1 MDRCNLDDCGGYI
14 CEFHA
19 LRSIAQDHITQL
31 EDSLLA
37 STSNAVQMGIM
48 FEKLQMAAMPF
59 IEEELKYDDG
69 YGGAPC
75 IMCAQE
81 YDHDEDCEWKILK
94 ELLNNLT
101 LSTK

>member
-1 MDRCNLDDCGGYI
+1 MVGLDDEQFLPGTVAQINPDVIREGVK
-14 CEFHA
+14 H
-19 LRSIAQDHITQL
+19 LRR
-31 EDSLLA
+31 LLDE
-37 STSNAVQMGIM
+37 NA
-48 FEKLQMAAMPF
+48 KLREAAMPF
-59 IEEELKYDDG
+59 VEEELKYEDG
-69 YGGAPC
+69 YGGVPC